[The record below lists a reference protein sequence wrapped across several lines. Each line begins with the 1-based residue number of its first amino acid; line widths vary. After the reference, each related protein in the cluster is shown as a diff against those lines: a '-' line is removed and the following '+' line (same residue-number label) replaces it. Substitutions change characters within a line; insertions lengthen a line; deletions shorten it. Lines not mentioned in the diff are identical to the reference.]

1 VLKLSKLCLGGG
13 DSKLIRVIR
22 DFLLLSSELKSRFAL
37 LSDISDK
44 LNDLALAF
52 LSFCGLLGSLS
63 LLSGLSLSHLSS
75 LLLLDVLRD
84 ELFVLLLLSLGI
96 LVVGLFLLLEKTL
109 SAESLF
115 SDESLD
121 LGCLVVCFL
130 FFSFSILDSLLNLA
144 VSNISAHIVLLF
156 VKSEE
161 FPDVIGSLHAEAVRS
176 VDVGD
181 LFDVLF
187 TLLDHTKCDDGKIWP
202 ADASTD

>member
-1 VLKLSKLCLGGG
+1 MLKLSKLRLGGG

-130 FFSFSILDSLLNLA
+130 FFFDSLLDLA

-161 FPDVIGSLHAEAVRS
+161 FPDVIGSLHTEAVRS

-181 LFDVLF
+181 LVDVLF
-187 TLLDHTKCDDGKIWP
+187 TLLDHTKCDDGKIWS

>member
-1 VLKLSKLCLGGG
+1 MLKLSKLCLGGG

-130 FFSFSILDSLLNLA
+130 FFFDSLLDLA

-161 FPDVIGSLHAEAVRS
+161 FPDVIGSLHAEAVGS

-187 TLLDHTKCDDGKIWP
+187 TLLDHTKCDDGKIWS

>member
-1 VLKLSKLCLGGG
+1 MLKLSKLCLGGG

-130 FFSFSILDSLLNLA
+130 FFFDSLLDLA

-161 FPDVIGSLHAEAVRS
+161 FPDVIGSLHTEAVRS

-181 LFDVLF
+181 LVDVLF
-187 TLLDHTKCDDGKIWP
+187 TLLDHTKCDDGKIWS

>member
-130 FFSFSILDSLLNLA
+130 FFFDSLLDLA

-161 FPDVIGSLHAEAVRS
+161 FPDVIGSLHTEAVRS

-181 LFDVLF
+181 LVDVLF
-187 TLLDHTKCDDGKIWP
+187 TLLDHTKCDDGKIWS